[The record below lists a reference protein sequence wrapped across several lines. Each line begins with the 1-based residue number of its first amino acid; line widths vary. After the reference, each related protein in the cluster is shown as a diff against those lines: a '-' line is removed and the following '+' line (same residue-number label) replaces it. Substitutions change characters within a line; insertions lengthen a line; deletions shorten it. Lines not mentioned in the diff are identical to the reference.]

1 MTTTALRTTGAGL
14 PGRGP
19 ARAAAAAAARA
30 RWANLLWLLP
40 VLALYAAG
48 LLLPLGITVQRAFEL
63 GAAGWGELLQNSLFT
78 GAALNTAID
87 SAGITVVAVLLAYS
101 LAAAI
106 WRSAPVT
113 RAVLTTLVVI
123 AFLTT
128 VLVKVVAFNA
138 LLRDNGVVNTLL
150 LALHAIDEPL
160 RLFPGRPAMII
171 CMIQF
176 AVPFAIFPILGV
188 MVRLDKRIEQA
199 AESLG
204 ASPWRVFVHV
214 VLPLTLPG
222 VIAAALLVFVIC
234 TGFYVIP
241 ATLGTPRDQL
251 LANIVALYALQL
263 VDFKVAS
270 AVAMVLVVVVGV
282 LTVLYQRAER
292 ATH

>member
-1 MTTTALRTTGAGL
+1 MNRTAITHSFSR
-14 PGRGP
+14 R
-19 ARAAAAAAARA
+19 
-30 RWANLLWLLP
+30 RWGNLLWLLP
-40 VLALYAAG
+40 VLTLYAAG
-48 LLLPLGITVQRAFEL
+48 LLLPLGITVQRALEL
-63 GAAGWGELLQNSLFT
+63 GVAGWSELLRNSLFT

-87 SAGITVVAVLLAYS
+87 SAEITVVAVLLAYS

-106 WRSAPVT
+106 WRSGPIT

-128 VLVKVVAFNA
+128 VLVKIVAFNA
-138 LLRDNGVVNTLL
+138 LLRDNGVLNTLL
-150 LALHAIDEPL
+150 LYSRVIDEPL
-160 RLFPGRPAMII
+160 HLFPGRPAMII
-171 CMIQF
+171 AMIQF

-188 MVRLDKRIEQA
+188 MLRLDRRIEQA

-204 ASPWRVFVHV
+204 ASPWHVFVHV
-214 VLPLTLPG
+214 VLPMTLPG

-263 VDFKVAS
+263 VEFKVAS
-270 AVAMVLVVVVGV
+270 AVAMILVVVVGI

-292 ATH
+292 ATR

>member
-1 MTTTALRTTGAGL
+1 MHRTATTRSFSNRT
-14 PGRGP
+14 
-19 ARAAAAAAARA
+19 
-30 RWANLLWLLP
+30 RWGNLFWLLP
-40 VLALYAAG
+40 VLTLYAAG

-63 GAAGWGELLQNSLFT
+63 GLAGWNDLLHNSLFT

-87 SAGITVVAVLLAYS
+87 SAEITVVAVLLAYS

-106 WRSAPVT
+106 WRTGPVMRT
-113 RAVLTTLVVI
+113 LLTTLVVI

-128 VLVKVVAFNA
+128 VLVKIVAFNA
-138 LLRDNGVVNTLL
+138 LLRDNGVLNTLL
-150 LALHAIDEPL
+150 LALRIIDEPL
-160 RLFPGRPAMII
+160 HMFPGRPAMII
-171 CMIQF
+171 GMIQF

-188 MVRLDKRIEQA
+188 MVRLDRRIEQA

-204 ASPWRVFVHV
+204 ASPWHVFVHV
-214 VLPLTLPG
+214 VLPLTFPG

-270 AVAMVLVVVVGV
+270 AVAMVLVIVVGI
-282 LTVLYQRAER
+282 LTVFYQRAER
-292 ATH
+292 ATHA

>member
-1 MTTTALRTTGAGL
+1 MTTALYQPHAA
-14 PGRGP
+14 PPDPGP
-19 ARAAAAAAARA
+19 ARAAAARRE
-30 RWANLLWLLP
+30 RWVNLLWLLP
-40 VLALYAAG
+40 VLTLYAIG
-48 LLLPLGITVQRAFEL
+48 LLMPLGITVQRALEL
-63 GAAGWGELLQNSLFT
+63 GGAGWSALLRNSLFT

-87 SAGITVVAVLLAYS
+87 SAEITIVAVLLAYS

-106 WRSAPVT
+106 WRSGPIT
-113 RAVLTTLVVI
+113 RALLTTLVVI

-128 VLVKVVAFNA
+128 VLVKTVAFNA
-138 LLRDNGVVNTLL
+138 LLRDNGVLNTLL
-150 LALHAIDEPL
+150 LALGVVDEPL
-160 RLFPGRPAMII
+160 HMFPGRPAMLIG
-171 CMIQF
+171 MIQF
-176 AVPFAIFPILGV
+176 AVPFAVFPILGV
-188 MVRLDKRIEQA
+188 MVRLDRRIEQA

-204 ASPWRVFVHV
+204 ASPWHVFVHV

-251 LANIVALYALQL
+251 LANIVALYAMQL

-270 AVAMVLVVVVGV
+270 AVAMILVVVVGV
-282 LTVLYQRAER
+282 LTVFYQRAER

>member
-1 MTTTALRTTGAGL
+1 MTGTDASRLA
-14 PGRGP
+14 P
-19 ARAAAAAAARA
+19 ARAAAAANRA
-30 RWANLLWLLP
+30 RWGNLLWLLP
-40 VLALYAAG
+40 VLTLYAAG
-48 LLLPLGITVQRAFEL
+48 LLLPLGITVQRAVEL
-63 GAAGWGELLQNSLFT
+63 GADGWSELLRNSLFT

-87 SAGITVVAVLLAYS
+87 SAEITVVAVLLAYS

-106 WRSAPVT
+106 WRSGPLT

-128 VLVKVVAFNA
+128 VLVKIVAFNA
-138 LLRDNGVVNTLL
+138 LLRDNGVLNTLL
-150 LALHAIDEPL
+150 LALHVIDEPIH
-160 RLFPGRPAMII
+160 LFPGRPAMII
-171 CMIQF
+171 GMIQF

-188 MVRLDKRIEQA
+188 MVRLDRRVEQA

-204 ASPWRVFVHV
+204 ASPWHVFVHV

-251 LANIVALYALQL
+251 LANVVALYALQL

-270 AVAMVLVVVVGV
+270 AVAMILVIVVGI

-292 ATH
+292 ATR

>member
-1 MTTTALRTTGAGL
+1 MTGTDASRQS
-14 PGRGP
+14 P
-19 ARAAAAAAARA
+19 ARAAAAAASRA
-30 RWANLLWLLP
+30 RWGNLLWLLP
-40 VLALYAAG
+40 VLTLYATG
-48 LLLPLGITVQRAFEL
+48 LLLPLGITVQRALEL
-63 GAAGWGELLQNSLFT
+63 GLAGWSELLRNSLFT
-78 GAALNTAID
+78 GAAFNTAID
-87 SAGITVVAVLLAYS
+87 SAEITVVAVLLAYS
-101 LAAAI
+101 IAAAI
-106 WRSAPVT
+106 WRSGPIT

-128 VLVKVVAFNA
+128 VLVKIVAFNA
-138 LLRDNGVVNTLL
+138 LLRDNGVLNTLL
-150 LALHAIDEPL
+150 LAMHVIDEPL
-160 RLFPGRPAMII
+160 HLFPGRPAMII
-171 CMIQF
+171 GMIQF

-188 MVRLDKRIEQA
+188 MVRLDRRIEQA

-204 ASPWRVFVHV
+204 ASPWHVFVHV

-270 AVAMVLVVVVGV
+270 AVAMILVVVVGI

-292 ATH
+292 ATR

>member
-1 MTTTALRTTGAGL
+1 MTAFPPNGTDVSGQR
-14 PGRGP
+14 P
-19 ARAAAAAAARA
+19 AHAAAVAANRA
-30 RWANLLWLLP
+30 RWGNLVWLLP
-40 VLALYAAG
+40 ILALYAAG

-63 GAAGWGELLQNSLFT
+63 GTAGWSDLLRNSLFT
-78 GAALNTAID
+78 GAALNTALD
-87 SAGITVVAVLLAYS
+87 SAGITIVAVLLAYS

-106 WRSAPVT
+106 WRSGSIT
-113 RAVLTTLVVI
+113 RTLLTTLVVI

-138 LLRDNGVVNTLL
+138 LLRDNGVLNTLL
-150 LALHAIDEPL
+150 LALGVVDEPL
-160 RLFPGRPAMII
+160 HLFPGRPAMLIG
-171 CMIQF
+171 MIQF
-176 AVPFAIFPILGV
+176 AMPFAIFPILGV
-188 MVRLDKRIEQA
+188 MVRLDKRVEQA

-270 AVAMVLVVVVGV
+270 AVAMILVVVVGI

-292 ATH
+292 ATR